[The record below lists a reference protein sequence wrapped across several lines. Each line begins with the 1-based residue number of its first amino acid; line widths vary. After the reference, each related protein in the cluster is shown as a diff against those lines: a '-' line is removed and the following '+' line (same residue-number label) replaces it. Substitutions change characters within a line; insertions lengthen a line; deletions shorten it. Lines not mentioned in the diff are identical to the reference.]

1 MCYSTEPRDIYMK
14 SIYIYIYIYIKDIG
28 FYHLLNILVKTYTAN
43 TVKIFF
49 TVLKDL
55 E

>member
-1 MCYSTEPRDIYMK
+1 MCYPIEPRDIYMK
-14 SIYIYIYIYIKDIG
+14 SIYLYIYIKDIG